1 MDESVNKGGQLTV
14 VALGFFVTVAFLI
27 MEVGSGALSTRI
39 LLTLIVALA
48 FAVRYW
54 WAVLVLPWPFQ
65 WFRLVLMLFAWT
77 LLPLVASSVGNSQH
91 WVLVLAALSAVGFV
105 TEVFGW
111 VSEQWRVGSPEMTRS
126 LKRQHAVG
134 AAAAG
139 VAAIILLTSAR
150 VWTSPALE
158 WLVLAIAA
166 ADWVRLVVMI
176 RRYERMSTTRAAA

>member
-1 MDESVNKGGQLTV
+1 
-14 VALGFFVTVAFLI
+14 
-27 MEVGSGALSTRI
+27 
-39 LLTLIVALA
+39 
-48 FAVRYW
+48 
-54 WAVLVLPWPFQ
+54 
-65 WFRLVLMLFAWT
+65 MLFAWT
-77 LLPLVASSVGNSQH
+77 LLPFVASSVGNSQH
-91 WVLVLAALSAVGFV
+91 WVLFLAVLSAVGFV

-111 VSEQWRVGSPEMTRS
+111 VSEQWRVVSPEMTRS
-126 LKRQHAVG
+126 LKREHVAG

-139 VAAIILLTSAR
+139 LAAIILLTAAR